1 MLHKIK
7 FIRPG
12 QSNSARR
19 IELIFLLIASIVIFA
34 SFVRTAYAQN
44 LNGCDNYSPTTGQ
57 TVTCNNSF
65 SSSTSGVQTLQNNTG
80 NNNVTVNIA
89 PNAQRSINGST
100 VGLGSNSVVNNAG
113 SLNTQSFY
121 FGYGI
126 SFGANGRSTAGGGI
140 IDNSGSITTG
150 GTNAAGI
157 YVNSSAGSASSTIT
171 NSGTIST
178 TGGSNIQRPQ
188 GASAIYATTGGVL
201 NISNTNTGRITAS
214 GFGQNGITIDGP
226 TTIINSGVISS
237 INGGGISLNNSFN
250 AIRSTITN
258 QAGGSIST
266 SSPATTA
273 IQSLSSGVDISNF
286 GNISSPAVAIQFAN
300 IATAVS
306 NSLTLYAG
314 STTSGSLV
322 FNPNSNGETLTF
334 SGLNNNSFG
343 NTITGLNIINVVGG
357 ANVAMNSLN
366 GYSFANGSIN
376 VDGSST
382 LNIIGAIT
390 DGSGQSSI
398 GKIGSGSLTL
408 SGVNSYTGA
417 TTVNGGTIKGGAA
430 NAFSANS
437 VTTINPTGT
446 VDLGGVAQ
454 TINALSLAGGT
465 LTNGALTGAITST
478 GGTVNS
484 ITGSASLT
492 NISGLTTLTGAN
504 GYTGATTVN
513 GGTVTVAT
521 GASLG
526 SPALIS
532 SGATFNNNGVMSGT
546 VDNACGGTVNNTG
559 SMSNNVTNAG
569 ALTNTGSISGSL
581 TNNTPCGVVNNTGV
595 LSGAVVNNAALN
607 NNTGGEISGVVTN
620 NATGM
625 ITNSGL
631 INNTLTNA
639 GTVSNSGTLSGS
651 VNNSAGGTLTN
662 TAQGAI
668 SGALTNNS
676 TGTVT
681 NSGRMTNTVDNR
693 GTFTNNVDG
702 RIDGDVTNAQ
712 GGGFTNNGSI
722 AANVTNNGTFT
733 NASGAGVG
741 GTFLNG
747 ATGSLENRGTVIGAV
762 TNNGTG
768 VNFGTF
774 SSTLS
779 NTGTLNNSGLISG
792 AVTNT
797 GTFGNTG
804 TLSSSLTNSGQ
815 ATNAAG
821 GVINGAVNNTAATA
835 RFDNKG
841 RIEGPVNNAVAGAQ
855 FDNSGRING
864 AIENAGVFSNAGMIA
879 NSVTNNGSVT
889 NAASG
894 TISGPVTNNSS
905 GTITNAG
912 LINNT
917 LTNTGAL
924 TNRGTISGAVNNNAA
939 GTITNAAAGTIAGAL
954 VNSGNVQNQAGA
966 VISGVVTNNVG
977 AVIDNYSAI
986 NNTVANFG
994 ILNLNGT
1001 PTVTGAVS
1009 GSGVVN
1015 VNGTFTQQATIG
1027 ANQVNVNSGG
1037 TLNMTDS
1044 IVANTTVFENS
1055 NLNVLGSNTITGNLV
1070 NSGTVNPR
1078 DSATNLSIDG
1088 VYSQTARANFITHI
1102 DGLATGSYSQIISN
1116 QPISI
1121 ASGSIITAALN
1132 PALRLSPGD
1141 TVQNVIQGN
1150 GPVAQQGTINVNT
1163 VSDRYKLDYRYDG
1176 QNVDLFLPGNSGGIL
1191 QKYGE
1196 RGTYYGAL
1204 TEKTLWSLSAIEGP
1218 TTNALHQRYAVLNA
1232 VMSYDCNRFDKY
1244 NFCISAQARATG
1256 FGSQATGAGVFNIA
1270 YRPTSQTRIGA
1281 FLDYQVTGGTPSV
1294 DGLPVAST
1302 LSSGSVKYGY
1312 NNPTFGGYLG
1322 FSQSGYSG
1330 NPINTGVQAFVSG
1343 GYNPG
1348 KLSITRAMIVD
1359 SNLPFVDAQPG
1370 SGSASLNA
1378 YFVRGMLGYGISLA
1392 DNLTLMPY
1400 VGLRYT
1406 DVTRGGYMESFNLL
1420 VTQPLVYNSYYERL
1434 VTGFGGGMLNGRIN
1448 DKLGMML
1455 GLGAETDFSRSA
1467 NSFSGYSPI
1476 QLQAN
1481 NLPFGF
1487 GHGGNWNGLR
1497 PTGMGGAYYDFA
1509 PNQRLMLNGFAGEQ
1523 AWSSRG
1529 YLTGLAGYQVAF

>member
-1 MLHKIK
+1 
-7 FIRPG
+7 
-12 QSNSARR
+12 
-19 IELIFLLIASIVIFA
+19 LISGAV
-34 SFVRTAYAQN
+34 TN
-44 LNGCDNYSPTTGQ
+44 TG
-57 TVTCNNSF
+57 TFGNTGTL
-65 SSSTSGVQTLQNNTG
+65 SSSLT
-80 NNNVTVNIA
+80 
-89 PNAQRSINGST
+89 
-100 VGLGSNSVVNNAG
+100 
-113 SLNTQSFY
+113 
-121 FGYGI
+121 
-126 SFGANGRSTAGGGI
+126 
-140 IDNSGSITTG
+140 NSGQA
-150 GTNAAGI
+150 TNAAG
-157 YVNSSAGSASSTIT
+157 
-171 NSGTIST
+171 
-178 TGGSNIQRPQ
+178 
-188 GASAIYATTGGVL
+188 
-201 NISNTNTGRITAS
+201 
-214 GFGQNGITIDGP
+214 
-226 TTIINSGVISS
+226 GVI
-237 INGGGISLNNSFN
+237 
-250 AIRSTITN
+250 
-258 QAGGSIST
+258 
-266 SSPATTA
+266 
-273 IQSLSSGVDISNF
+273 
-286 GNISSPAVAIQFAN
+286 
-300 IATAVS
+300 
-306 NSLTLYAG
+306 
-314 STTSGSLV
+314 
-322 FNPNSNGETLTF
+322 
-334 SGLNNNSFG
+334 
-343 NTITGLNIINVVGG
+343 
-357 ANVAMNSLN
+357 
-366 GYSFANGSIN
+366 
-376 VDGSST
+376 
-382 LNIIGAIT
+382 
-390 DGSGQSSI
+390 
-398 GKIGSGSLTL
+398 
-408 SGVNSYTGA
+408 
-417 TTVNGGTIKGGAA
+417 
-430 NAFSANS
+430 
-437 VTTINPTGT
+437 
-446 VDLGGVAQ
+446 
-454 TINALSLAGGT
+454 
-465 LTNGALTGAITST
+465 NGA
-478 GGTVNS
+478 V
-484 ITGSASLT
+484 
-492 NISGLTTLTGAN
+492 
-504 GYTGATTVN
+504 
-513 GGTVTVAT
+513 
-521 GASLG
+521 
-526 SPALIS
+526 
-532 SGATFNNNGVMSGT
+532 
-546 VDNACGGTVNNTG
+546 
-559 SMSNNVTNAG
+559 
-569 ALTNTGSISGSL
+569 
-581 TNNTPCGVVNNTGV
+581 
-595 LSGAVVNNAALN
+595 
-607 NNTGGEISGVVTN
+607 
-620 NATGM
+620 
-625 ITNSGL
+625 
-631 INNTLTNA
+631 
-639 GTVSNSGTLSGS
+639 
-651 VNNSAGGTLTN
+651 
-662 TAQGAI
+662 
-668 SGALTNNS
+668 TNNS

-821 GVINGAVNNTAATA
+821 GMINGAVNNTAATA